1 MYGWLW
7 DCYVTSSGLELRL
20 FKLLPM
26 YWLSGHNIVGVHIV
40 RGWLG
45 GFQLGSH
52 PWNTVALGNRLRR
65 TWVLVEKRRWPRF
78 LAITPDDPE
87 TFIREVGRLP
97 GCCEGTGSAAYQHV

>member
-7 DCYVTSSGLELRL
+7 DCCITSSGLELRL
-20 FKLLPM
+20 FKVLPI

-52 PWNTVALGNRLRR
+52 PWNTVALGNRLRW
-65 TWVLVEKRRWPRF
+65 TWVLVEKGWWPRF

-97 GCCEGTGSAAYQHV
+97 GS